1 MSPCNVVVLT
11 MSCCSW
17 FSISILLLIPLS
29 TWRNI
34 RDLRRQNGRQGVRD
48 PRWAGVALP
57 FVRKTRR
64 SAQVIPQI
72 PLKWIVKKK
81 KWFSSPWVISKFNSF
96 CFSYS
101 FFFSYIFNISFS
113 SINSMSTFKF
123 YYRNDHKTSKNT
135 WSSNLSTTC
144 AKKKKKRRKKYIK
157 KRKKTRQLCHGEW
170 LDSDLESATKTATVS
185 PRYRLFG
192 KIGSLS
198 EPSLAQTRGMRR

>member
-72 PLKWIVKKK
+72 PLKWIVKKRSDFPRLESSQNLIPFVFLIL
-81 KWFSSPWVISKFNSF
+81 FSSLIFLISPLVVSTPCLHSNS
-96 CFSYS
+96 
-101 FFFSYIFNISFS
+101 ITETI
-113 SINSMSTFKF
+113 
-123 YYRNDHKTSKNT
+123 
-135 WSSNLSTTC
+135 
-144 AKKKKKRRKKYIK
+144 IK
-157 KRKKTRQLCHGEW
+157 LKKT
-170 LDSDLESATKTATVS
+170 LDL
-185 PRYRLFG
+185 
-192 KIGSLS
+192 
-198 EPSLAQTRGMRR
+198 QT